1 MPKKVTLNQ
10 NFSTENVLVETD
22 QNIKDL
28 YEAMVAKF
36 GENNVTIEGEGDT
49 KKLIVIDGEKKL
61 AFSASGVPEAEQA
74 TENNDSISTAGLV
87 QEVAPEETTT
97 TEDVNAD
104 LADEQLDK
112 LADAEKEL
120 GEVNAQIAETEDFS
134 QLNVLREKRNALED
148 QIINCSKYLNNC
160 GKQYNFSSD
169 EGNMKYYTE
178 NGINFSEDNKVIG
191 FSYCDKDYFF
201 SDETEDTITIVDVD
215 GNPTVLN
222 KADVVA
228 AMQNQGVDPATTE
241 LENAE
246 AEADAIEDAENIKA
260 NESCKC
266 DNSHFDDGMAN
277 NEGQADMNIITD
289 TSNMKNPLLNPSARK
304 RNNSED
310 AEAQSE
316 VPVEATAETAAQAPV
331 PFGQPID
338 VDSENPYDVDPEL
351 FYVIGLKDNGTEA
364 TDDDEIDVEIGVGF
378 LTEEEATAAANEVTP
393 EENETIVV
401 MKGAELIDKYDE
413 MFDAMADAE
422 MATDQNMSEMAC
434 DPATGECVA
443 VKADSATVP
452 VVVNDVNN
460 LAVTDLECG
469 DKCISPFG
477 NECVITKNVEPDDEI
492 VQVSIPD
499 DGVVVEVPVEDFSRD
514 FSVIVS
520 AKTLVNF
527 SNQIRQEMV
536 QQDHTKNFDENSE
549 TASTDAEEVADE
561 SDSFVP
567 VEDEVVEEN
576 VEKTES
582 EKTEAEKD
590 ADDEKNADEG
600 AKPATVSEVE
610 AIVEEQIENKKPE
623 IVTEAATKT
632 VEAIAP
638 ALQSQS
644 QGMPAE
650 EPAPEGAP
658 AEAPAEAPVEGGEQ
672 PQGEQ
677 PVEGE
682 GGESGEQV
690 NQSEMVNHS
699 EFFQNSAPQ
708 KQVNFSNDYAR
719 NLAGCF
725 KRGKQA
731 S

>member
-1 MPKKVTLNQ
+1 
-10 NFSTENVLVETD
+10 
-22 QNIKDL
+22 
-28 YEAMVAKF
+28 
-36 GENNVTIEGEGDT
+36 
-49 KKLIVIDGEKKL
+49 
-61 AFSASGVPEAEQA
+61 
-74 TENNDSISTAGLV
+74 
-87 QEVAPEETTT
+87 
-97 TEDVNAD
+97 
-104 LADEQLDK
+104 
-112 LADAEKEL
+112 
-120 GEVNAQIAETEDFS
+120 
-134 QLNVLREKRNALED
+134 
-148 QIINCSKYLNNC
+148 
-160 GKQYNFSSD
+160 
-169 EGNMKYYTE
+169 
-178 NGINFSEDNKVIG
+178 
-191 FSYCDKDYFF
+191 
-201 SDETEDTITIVDVD
+201 
-215 GNPTVLN
+215 
-222 KADVVA
+222 
-228 AMQNQGVDPATTE
+228 MQNQNVDPASAE

-246 AEADAIEDAENIKA
+246 AEADAIEDAENVQANACGGGKFGF
-260 NESCKC
+260 NESQ
-266 DNSHFDDGMAN
+266 DAAN
-277 NEGQADMNIITD
+277 A
-289 TSNMKNPLLNPSARK
+289 
-304 RNNSED
+304 
-310 AEAQSE
+310 AEAQRAWIAQNTPEFKRGMGKKVNSSEDDE
-316 VPVEATAETAAQAPV
+316 VPAETPAEATAETAAPV
-331 PFGQPID
+331 PYGEPID

-351 FYVIGLKDNGTEA
+351 FYVIGLKDNGTET
-364 TDDDEIDVEIGVGF
+364 TDDDEIDVEIGMGF
-378 LTEEEATAAANEVTP
+378 LTEEEATLAANNITP
-393 EENETIVV
+393 DENETIVV

-422 MATDQNMSEMAC
+422 MATDQNMSEMMC

-536 QQDHTKNFDENSE
+536 QQDQTKNFDENSE
-549 TASTDAEEVADE
+549 AASTDAEEVADE

-567 VEDEVVEEN
+567 VDDDVVEEN